1 MNKRN
6 WIFKVCRP
14 IVWSDEGVVIKTSK
28 SKKELRKILKKRLE
42 KVGKNN
48 E

>member
-6 WIFKVCRP
+6 WINKVCKP
-14 IVWSDEGVVIKTSK
+14 IVWSDEGVVIKTTK
-28 SKKELRKILKKRLE
+28 SKKELRKILKERLE
-42 KVGKNN
+42 KVGKNS